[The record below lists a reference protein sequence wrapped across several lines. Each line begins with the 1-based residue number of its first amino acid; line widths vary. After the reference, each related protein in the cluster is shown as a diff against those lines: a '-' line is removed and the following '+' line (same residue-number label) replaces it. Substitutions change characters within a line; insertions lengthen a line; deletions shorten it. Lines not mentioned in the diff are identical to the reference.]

1 MLCASIIFC
10 ANALCLAQLNEEEDN
25 ALLEGQPGVG
35 VNYGELDMGPYGG
48 GYEFEDGDVD
58 AAEVEGFAAE
68 RAMQQGVQNSVV
80 QFMSNALGQS
90 AVGSSSSGGAAS
102 ARASST
108 PPAAPSVPSVLP
120 PRPSPHDSGK
130 GAPNMSAHSS
140 PGAGKNVLVNPI
152 TRKTHTMSGG
162 DSSASPATDSDVG
175 KEEWQCTAC
184 GGINVGCSS
193 ARSVSGVSACATC
206 GNAR

>member
-1 MLCASIIFC
+1 MLCTSIIFC

-58 AAEVEGFAAE
+58 AAEVEDFAAE

-90 AVGSSSSGGAAS
+90 AVGSSSSTS
-102 ARASST
+102 NT
-108 PPAAPSVPSVLP
+108 PPAAPSVSGVLP

-130 GAPNMSAHSS
+130 GAPNMSANSS

-184 GGINVGCSS
+184 GGINVGGSS